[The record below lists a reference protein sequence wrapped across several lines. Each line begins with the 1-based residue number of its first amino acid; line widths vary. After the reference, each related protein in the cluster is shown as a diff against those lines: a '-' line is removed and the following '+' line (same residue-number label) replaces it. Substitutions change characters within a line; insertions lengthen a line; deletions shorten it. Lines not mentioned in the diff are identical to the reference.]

1 MINKS
6 NTACY
11 FPVAGMVG
19 SVSSAA
25 ASSCRAA
32 MPIFRGRSGSSLS
45 SRTCSSTC
53 PRPRCCSPDA
63 GASKP
68 RRCLPG
74 SDVRTPR
81 QSTGAPERKPDKTGR
96 FPSRR
101 EPPSAAGTGS
111 LPLRECAKARS
122 GCGSPETK
130 GISPLNRKKSGCH
143 PGGTGAEIGLAE
155 RTPVY
160 PLFSKAEKPPLTHVR
175 GGRTSTVPP

>member
-1 MINKS
+1 ME
-6 NTACY
+6 A
-11 FPVAGMVG
+11 
-19 SVSSAA
+19 
-25 ASSCRAA
+25 
-32 MPIFRGRSGSSLS
+32 IFSLS
-45 SRTCSSTC
+45 YSRKQEDTIMFQLTE
-53 PRPRCCSPDA
+53 DQ
-63 GASKP
+63 
-68 RRCLPG
+68 LTIQ
-74 SDVRTPR
+74 DVVRTYAQGPIK
-81 QSTGAPERKPDKTGR
+81 ALADEIDKTGR

-101 EPPSAAGTGS
+101 EPPSAPAAVPPSRECPPIDPTEPAVPSPAPEPSAAGTGS
-111 LPLRECAKARS
+111 LPLQECAKARS

>member
-1 MINKS
+1 MFQLTEEQLTIQD
-6 NTACY
+6 
-11 FPVAGMVG
+11 
-19 SVSSAA
+19 
-25 ASSCRAA
+25 
-32 MPIFRGRSGSSLS
+32 L
-45 SRTCSSTC
+45 
-53 PRPRCCSPDA
+53 
-63 GASKP
+63 
-68 RRCLPG
+68 
-74 SDVRTPR
+74 VRTYAQGPIK
-81 QSTGAPERKPDKTGR
+81 ALAEEIDKTGR

-101 EPPSAAGTGS
+101 GPPSAPAAAPPSRECPPIDPTEPAVPSPAPEPSAAGTGS
-111 LPLRECAKARS
+111 LPLRECAKTRS